1 MTLLEINYELHSP
14 LSYEQL
20 QRLGEFANL
29 YGLRRF
35 HVGDSGKTLTFEYD
49 ASRLRETQVAHALAK
64 AGIPIV
70 LKFPAPAS
78 TDPLPVEKAS
88 LPR

>member
-1 MTLLEINYELHSP
+1 MTLLEISYELFAP

-35 HVGDSGKTLTFEYD
+35 HVDDSGKTLTFEYD
-49 ASRLRETQVAHALAK
+49 ASRLRETQVAHALAQ

-70 LKFPAPAS
+70 QKLAS
-78 TDPLPVEKAS
+78 ATSADPLPVEKAS

>member
-1 MTLLEINYELHSP
+1 MTLLEITYELHSP
-14 LSYEQL
+14 LNFEQL
-20 QRLGEFANL
+20 QHLGEFANT

-35 HVGDSGKTLTFEYD
+35 RVDEKQSRLTFEYD
-49 ASRLRETQVAHALAK
+49 ASRLRETQVAHALGK

-70 LKFPAPAS
+70 QRLAIETSP
-78 TDPLPVEKAS
+78 DPLPLEKAA

>member
-1 MTLLEINYELHSP
+1 MTLLEITYGLHSP
-14 LSYEQL
+14 LTHEQL

-35 HVGDSGKTLTFEYD
+35 HVDDSGKTLTFEYD
-49 ASRLRETQVAHALAK
+49 ASRLRETQVAHALGQ

-70 LKFPAPAS
+70 LQSGSANS

>member
-1 MTLLEINYELHSP
+1 MTLLEINYELFTP

-35 HVGDSGKTLTFEYD
+35 HVDDAGKILTFEYD
-49 ASRLRETQVAHALAK
+49 ASRLRETQVAHALAQ
-64 AGIPIV
+64 AGIPIIQ
-70 LKFPAPAS
+70 KQAS
-78 TDPLPVEKAS
+78 AASADPLPVEKAS

>member
-1 MTLLEINYELHSP
+1 MTLLEITYELHSP
-14 LSYEQL
+14 PTSEQL
-20 QRLGEFANL
+20 QRLGEFANT

-35 HVGDSGKTLTFEYD
+35 RVDEKQNRLTLEYD
-49 ASRLRETQVAHALAK
+49 ASRLRDTQVAHVLGK

-70 LKFPAPAS
+70 QRLAIDTAP
-78 TDPLPVEKAS
+78 DPLPLEKAA

>member
-1 MTLLEINYELHSP
+1 MTLLEITYELHSP

-20 QRLGEFANL
+20 QRLREFANL

-35 HVGDSGKTLTFEYD
+35 HVDDAGKTLTFEYD
-49 ASRLRETQVAHALAK
+49 ASRLRETQVAHALAQ

-70 LKFPAPAS
+70 QRQTSAGSA
-78 TDPLPVEKAS
+78 DPLPVEKAS

>member
-1 MTLLEINYELHSP
+1 MTLLEIGYELLAP

-35 HVGDSGKTLTFEYD
+35 HVDDAARRITFEYD
-49 ASRLRETQVAHALAK
+49 ASRLRETQVLHALGQ
-64 AGIPIV
+64 AGIPIKQK
-70 LKFPAPAS
+70 LGPEQTS
-78 TDPLPVEKAS
+78 DPLPVEKAS

>member
-1 MTLLEINYELHSP
+1 MTLLEITYELHSP
-14 LSYEQL
+14 PSSEQL
-20 QRLGEFANL
+20 QRLGEFANT

-35 HVGDSGKTLTFEYD
+35 RVDEKQNHLTLEYD
-49 ASRLRETQVAHALAK
+49 ASRLRETQVAHVLGK

-70 LKFPAPAS
+70 QKVPEIGTADAI
-78 TDPLPVEKAS
+78 PLEKAA